1 MAWEGINMKETK
13 YDPEGIIPL
22 EEQEEEPTYEEWTE
36 DGCTGGGCRQ
46 CIYCDEC
53 PTGQMSE
60 Y

>member
-1 MAWEGINMKETK
+1 MKETK
-13 YDPEGIIPL
+13 YDPEGITPL
-22 EEQEEEPTYEEWTE
+22 EEQEEEPTYEEWTV
-36 DGCTGGGCRQ
+36 DGCTGGGCKQ

>member
-1 MAWEGINMKETK
+1 MKTIKHDSEGIT
-13 YDPEGIIPL
+13 PL
-22 EEQEEEPTYEEWTE
+22 EQKEEPSYEEWVE
-36 DGCTGGGCRQ
+36 DGCTGGGCKQ